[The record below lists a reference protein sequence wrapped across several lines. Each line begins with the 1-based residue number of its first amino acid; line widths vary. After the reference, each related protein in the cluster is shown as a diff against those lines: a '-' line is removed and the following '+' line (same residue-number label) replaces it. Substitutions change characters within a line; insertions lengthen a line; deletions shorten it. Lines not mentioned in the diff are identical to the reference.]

1 MQQIFRGKNFY
12 VILLKDEIKF
22 GEKYNGVTTYPK
34 WLGKNRAV
42 MRNAQKAIRKDP
54 PKTVIDFLH
63 YVGHFELAGAH
74 AHGESVDKSL
84 FLNQD
89 K

>member
-12 VILLKDEIKF
+12 IILRKDEIIF
-22 GEKYNGVTTYPK
+22 AEKYNGVSTYPK

-54 PKTVIDFLH
+54 PKTLIDFLH
-63 YVGHFELAGAH
+63 YVGHFELSGTKAH
-74 AHGESVDKSL
+74 DEVVDKSL
-84 FLNQD
+84 FLNEES
-89 K
+89 